1 MVFVYYAYDR
11 PRREV
16 PIFRFATVGCPKRRR
31 CSIAR
36 PRIPLLSADLIAD
49 AALALVDSG
58 QPFGVNALARSL
70 GVTPSS
76 LYNHVDGRDAII
88 ELMRGR
94 LGSTYLT
101 ETPSGTWDEIVE
113 ATVRASRRMYAEHP
127 FVVPLI
133 VGKTI
138 TDPLVIASY
147 DNLAT
152 ALLGAGFPDD
162 EVIMV
167 IAILDSFAIGFGL
180 DLASPDDIW
189 RPETPTTSLGR
200 LLAVAPKGAE
210 RSDQVFETGLELLLD
225 ALRLRLG
232 RLELD

>member
-1 MVFVYYAYDR
+1 M
-11 PRREV
+11 
-16 PIFRFATVGCPKRRR
+16 
-31 CSIAR
+31 AR
-36 PRIPLLSADLIAD
+36 PKVPLLSADLIAD

-76 LYNHVDGRDAII
+76 LYNHVDSRDAII

-94 LGSTYLT
+94 LGETYLA
-101 ETPSGTWDEIVE
+101 EMPGGTWDEIVE

-138 TDPLVIASY
+138 THPLVIASY

-152 ALLGAGFPDD
+152 ALVDAGFPDD
-162 EVIMV
+162 EVLMV
-167 IAILDSFAIGFGL
+167 VAIIDSFAIGSGL
-180 DLASPDDIW
+180 DLGSPDDTW
-189 RPETPTTSLGR
+189 RPETPTKSLGR
-200 LLAVAPKGAE
+200 LVDVGAKGAE

-232 RLELD
+232 RLDLD

>member
-1 MVFVYYAYDR
+1 M
-11 PRREV
+11 
-16 PIFRFATVGCPKRRR
+16 
-31 CSIAR
+31 AR
-36 PRIPLLSADLIAD
+36 PKVPLLSADRIAD

-94 LGSTYLT
+94 LGETYLT
-101 ETPSGTWDEIVE
+101 ELSLGTWDEIVE
-113 ATVRASRRMYAEHP
+113 ATVRACRRMYAEHP

-138 TDPLVIASY
+138 THPLVIASY
-147 DNLAT
+147 DHLAT
-152 ALLGAGFPDD
+152 ALVDAGFPDD
-162 EVIMV
+162 EVLMV
-167 IAILDSFAIGFGL
+167 VAIIDSFAIGSGL

-189 RPETPTTSLGR
+189 RPEGPTRTLGR
-200 LLAVAPKGAE
+200 LLADAAKGDE
-210 RSDQVFETGLELLLD
+210 RSDQAFETGLELLLD

-232 RLELD
+232 RLDVD

>member
-1 MVFVYYAYDR
+1 
-11 PRREV
+11 
-16 PIFRFATVGCPKRRR
+16 
-31 CSIAR
+31 
-36 PRIPLLSADLIAD
+36 LSADLIAD

-127 FVVPLI
+127 FV
-133 VGKTI
+133 
-138 TDPLVIASY
+138 IASY

-200 LLAVAPKGAE
+200 LLAVAPRGAE

-232 RLELD
+232 RLDLD